1 MTTPATPFTRAPAES
16 STSAVPDLPRA
27 EILDVPLALTDYERA
42 MDWMDAMIA
51 AGRRGYVT
59 AAAVH
64 LVMVA
69 QEDAETRAAVL
80 GATLAVPDGQPLVWA
95 LRALGHR
102 DVSRVYGPDLMAS
115 YFARAAASGTKMY
128 LYGGRHQAALMQ
140 LTLEL
145 RRRFEGVRIVGGYS
159 PPYRPLT
166 GEEEAWVIDDINRSG
181 ADVVWVGTGQPKQEI
196 WMAAIRDRLD
206 APLLVGVGAAFDFH
220 AGLVP
225 QAPSWMQRLGLEWTY
240 RLAREPRRLWRRYA
254 RYNPRFL
261 IGFARQYGRHRRALR
276 GPGAHW

>member
-1 MTTPATPFTRAPAES
+1 MPSP
-16 STSAVPDLPRA
+16 LPQA
-27 EILDVPLALTDYERA
+27 NVLGVPLALSDYEA
-42 MDWMDAMIA
+42 TMDWIDAMVA
-51 AGRRGYVT
+51 SRSRGYLT

-115 YFARAAASGTKMY
+115 YCARAARNETEMY
-128 LYGGRHQAALMQ
+128 LYGGRHQGALVQ
-140 LTLEL
+140 LTLRL
-145 RRRFEGVRIVGGYS
+145 RQRFPGIRIVGGYS
-159 PPYRPLT
+159 PPFRPLT
-166 GEEEAWVIDDINRSG
+166 KEEERWVIDDINRSG
-181 ADVVWVGTGQPKQEI
+181 ADVVWVGTGQPKQEK

-206 APLLVGVGAAFDFH
+206 PPLLVGVGAAFDFH

-225 QAPSWMQRLGLEWTY
+225 QAPPWMQRLGLEWTY

-254 RYNPRFL
+254 RYNPRFVL
-261 IGFARQYGRHRRALR
+261 GFARQYARHRRA
-276 GPGAHW
+276 